1 MKYKMK
7 NPWLISLFFI
17 VHSINCYCY
26 ADKYSSSSKNDFEAT
41 SLQNTPQTI
50 ELDNMKITWLG
61 DNAQEKL
68 MPISLFK
75 DAPDSI
81 IKQRQLQNGIPASIS
96 AFLVQT
102 EGKNILFDTGN
113 GFTDSR
119 LLINL
124 QKAGLNANDIQYIYL
139 THLHGDHIGGMI
151 KDGKAV
157 FTQAEVYVSKTE
169 YDAWINTPSD
179 KNLQQK
185 QIMSIYKEKLHC
197 FEAGDTLPGHIASID
212 AKGHTPGH
220 TAYQKGRLMII
231 GDLIHG
237 AAIQF
242 DFPEICASFDMDKN
256 EAIQTRKLLLKQA
269 KSNKLIMAGMH
280 LPSPAFKIK

>member
-1 MKYKMK
+1 MKHI
-7 NPWLISLFFI
+7 NRHIWLSGLFLI
-17 VHSINCYCY
+17 ITINCYCY
-26 ADKYSSSSKNDFEAT
+26 VKKTLTSSKNDFEAT
-41 SLQNTPQTI
+41 SLQDIPKTI
-50 ELDNMKITWLG
+50 KLNEMKVTWLG
-61 DNAQEKL
+61 DNTKEKL
-68 MPISLFK
+68 MPTSLFK
-75 DAPDSI
+75 DVPDTI

-124 QKAGLNANDIQYIYL
+124 QKAGLSANDIQYIYL

-157 FTQAEVYVSKTE
+157 FTQSEVYVSKTE

-185 QIMSIYKEKLHC
+185 QIMSIYKEKLHF
-197 FEAGDTLPGHIASID
+197 FESGDTLPGHIVSID

-220 TAYQKGRLMII
+220 TAYQKGRLLII

-256 EAIQTRKLLLKQA
+256 KAIQTRKLLLKQA
-269 KSNKLIMAGMH
+269 KEDKLIIAGMH
-280 LPSPAFKIK
+280 LPSPAFKVE